1 MNELSINNI
10 IRVSVQ
16 GVERSIGVKNVNE
29 LALFTT
35 ESPNSSEPYLIAIDP
50 STVAEAYGTSALTT
64 KMANNIFAQSMNVNS
79 GRGYVVVIP
88 LKNAASATSAS
99 FATGS
104 IGAMSAFKL
113 VDNGTI
119 KLTVDGGSAQEY
131 SGLNFTGC
139 STIDDVANVLSN
151 AIKSVII
158 TVSGNTLVFTSKKV
172 GATDSSV
179 VLASG
184 TTGVDITADTY
195 LNVENGTTTAGT
207 DSSGETLVEAIERVK
222 GSARFTGV
230 ISNLAM
236 EDSVV
241 ATTSSYINSNDLI
254 WIAPFSSTGDIAGAI
269 TTVKSAK
276 QTKTRCVLYTKGVED
291 AQLMAAAYAGRAFS
305 TNFSG
310 SSTSQTMQLK
320 SLVNVTP
327 DEGITQTDYTNAI
340 AAGADM
346 YVSFEGD
353 SGVACGKGNGFFD
366 VVYEN
371 LALKFASQ
379 AALYNV
385 LKTAGTK
392 IPQTET
398 GMSSLRNAQGNV
410 CLQFV
415 RNGVLAP
422 GKWNSPQT
430 FGDPDTFKKN
440 IQDNGWY
447 IYSTP
452 IALQPQSEREQR
464 IAPLIQC
471 ACKRSGAIH
480 EADLMILVEE

>member
-1 MNELSINNI
+1 MSELSINNI

-35 ESPNSSEPYLIAIDP
+35 ETPNTPDPYLIAIDP
-50 STVAEAYGTSALTT
+50 SSVAEAYGTASLTAR
-64 KMANNIFAQSMNVNS
+64 MANNVFAQSMNPNS
-79 GRGYVVVIP
+79 GRGYLVVIP
-88 LKNAASATSAS
+88 LQGAVSATSATFTTGTVGDATD
-99 FATGS
+99 FALVTNGS
-104 IGAMSAFKL
+104 LKISL
-113 VDNGTI
+113 
-119 KLTVDGGSAQEY
+119 DGGTAIEY
-131 SGLNFTGC
+131 TGLDFSSC
-139 STIDDVANVLSN
+139 SSLDDIVSVLKLKLKDVLIS
-151 AIKSVII
+151 
-158 TVSGNTLVFTSKKV
+158 VSGTEIEFKSKKV
-172 GATDSSV
+172 GAGSSV
-179 VLASG
+179 VLTSG
-184 TTGVDITADTY
+184 TSGTDITSATY
-195 LNVENGTTTAGT
+195 LNVTGGSTVNGV
-207 DSSGETLVEAIERVK
+207 DSSGETLADAIARISE
-222 GSARFTGV
+222 SARFTGV

-236 EDSVV
+236 EDTAML
-241 ATTSSYINSNDLI
+241 ATSTYINSRDLI
-254 WIAPFSSTGDIAGAI
+254 WVAPFSSTEDIAGAI
-269 TTVKSAK
+269 TTIKSAT
-276 QTKTRCVLYTKGVED
+276 QRQTRCVLYTEGVEE

-310 SSTSQTMQLK
+310 ASTSQTMQLK
-320 SLVNVTP
+320 TLVNVTP
-327 DEGITQTDYTNAI
+327 DSGITQTDYTNAI

-353 SGVACGKGNGFFD
+353 SGVACGKGNGYFD

-371 LALKFASQ
+371 LALKYASQ

-385 LKTAGTK
+385 IKTAGTK

-398 GMSSLRNAQGNV
+398 GMAALRNAQGNV

-422 GKWNSPQT
+422 GKWNSPST
-430 FGDPDTFKKN
+430 FGDPETFKKN
-440 IQDNGWY
+440 IEDNGWY

-480 EADLMILVEE
+480 EADLIIMVEE

>member
-10 IRVSVQ
+10 IRVTVQ
-16 GVERSIGVKNVNE
+16 GVQRSIGVKNVNE
-29 LALFTT
+29 VALFTT
-35 ESPNSSEPYLIAIDP
+35 ESPNTSDPVLIAIDP
-50 STVAEAYGTSALTT
+50 TAVTEAFGTNSLTAR
-64 KMANNIFAQSMNVNS
+64 MANNIFAQNANLNS
-79 GRGYVVVIP
+79 GRGYLAVIP
-88 LKNAASATSAS
+88 MQAATSATSAS
-99 FATGS
+99 FTTGTVGT
-104 IGAMSAFKL
+104 ISAFNA
-113 VDNGTI
+113 VTNGSLKI
-119 KLTVDGGSAQEY
+119 TVDGTVTEVT
-131 SGLNFTGC
+131 GLNFSACTKLQD
-139 STIDDVANVLSN
+139 IADVILN
-151 AIKSVII
+151 ATRVAKI
-158 TVSGNTLVFTSKKV
+158 TVSGGSLVFASKKV
-172 GATDSSV
+172 GADSSV

-184 TTGVDITADTY
+184 TVGTDISTATY
-195 LNVENGTTTAGT
+195 LNIAGGQTTDGT
-207 DSSGETLVEAIERVK
+207 DSSGETLVEAMTRAKEF
-222 GSARFTGV
+222 ARFTGV

-241 ATTSSYINSNDLI
+241 ATTSAYINSNDLI
-254 WIAPFSSTGDIAGAI
+254 WIAPFSSVNDIAGAI
-269 TTVKSAK
+269 TTIKSAG
-276 QTKTRCVLYTKGVED
+276 QTKTRCFLYTEGVEE
-291 AQLMAAAYAGRAFS
+291 AQLAAAAYAGRAFS

-310 SSTSQTMQLK
+310 SLTSQTMQLK
-320 SLVNVTP
+320 TLVNVTP
-327 DEGITQTDYTNAI
+327 DQGINQTAYTNAL

-353 SGVACGKGNGFFD
+353 AGVACGKGNGYFD

-371 LALKFASQ
+371 LALKYAAQ

-385 LKTAGTK
+385 LKTTGTK

-398 GMSSLRNAQGNV
+398 GMSCLRDAVGNV

-430 FGDPDTFKKN
+430 FGDPETFKQN

-452 IALQPQSEREQR
+452 IALQSQSERESR
-464 IAPLIQC
+464 VAPLIQC

-480 EADLMILVEE
+480 EADLLILVEE

>member
-35 ESPNSSEPYLIAIDP
+35 ETPNSSDPYLIAIEP
-50 STVAEAYGTSALTT
+50 SAVEDVYGTGSLTA
-64 KMANNIFAQSMNVNS
+64 KMANNVFAQNMNVNS
-79 GRGYVVVIP
+79 GRGYLVVIP
-88 LKNAASATSAS
+88 MLNSTAATSAS
-99 FATGS
+99 FTTGS
-104 IGAMSAFKL
+104 VGAVSAFKL

-119 KLTVDGGSAQEY
+119 KLTVDGGSAVEY
-131 SGLNFTGC
+131 SGLNFAGC
-139 STIDDVANVLSN
+139 STIADVAQVLSN

-158 TVSGNTLVFTSKKV
+158 TVAGNTLVFTSKKV

-184 TTGVDITADTY
+184 TSGTDISTATY
-195 LNVENGTTTAGT
+195 LNISAGTTVAGT
-207 DSSGETLVEAIERVK
+207 NASGETLEAAIARARGLV
-222 GSARFTGV
+222 RFTGV

-236 EDSVV
+236 QDSAV
-241 ATTSSYINSNDLI
+241 ASASTYINSNDLI
-254 WIAPFSSTGDIAGAI
+254 WVAPFSSTGDIAGAI
-269 TTVKSAK
+269 TTVKNAK

-327 DEGITQTDYTNAI
+327 DEGITQTDYTNALS
-340 AAGADM
+340 AGADM

-353 SGVACGKGNGFFD
+353 AGVACGKGNGYFD

-385 LKTAGTK
+385 LKTAGSK

-398 GMSSLRNAQGNV
+398 GMSCLRNAQGNV

-430 FGDPDTFKKN
+430 FGDPETFKKN

>member
-1 MNELSINNI
+1 MSELSINNI
-10 IRVSVQ
+10 IRVTVQ

-35 ESPNSSEPYLIAIDP
+35 ETPNSSDPYLIAIDP
-50 STVAEAYGTSALTT
+50 STVEDAYGTNSLTA
-64 KMANNIFAQSMNVNS
+64 KMANNVFAQNMNPNS
-79 GRGYVVVIP
+79 GRGYLVVIP
-88 LKNAASATSAS
+88 MQGAVSATSAV
-99 FATGS
+99 FTTGA
-104 IGAMSAFKL
+104 IGSASAFS
-113 VDNGTI
+113 VVTNGSLKIT
-119 KLTVDGGSAQEY
+119 LDGGSAVEY
-131 SGLNFTGC
+131 SGLDFSACKNINDIAKVI
-139 STIDDVANVLSN
+139 SNSLKDVTVA
-151 AIKSVII
+151 
-158 TVSGNTLVFTSKKV
+158 VSGSALTFTSKKV
-172 GATDSSV
+172 GTASSV
-179 VLASG
+179 VLSSG
-184 TTGVDITADTY
+184 TAGTDITSATY
-195 LNVENGTTTAGT
+195 LNVTAGST
-207 DSSGETLVEAIERVK
+207 TNGANSSGETLPEAIARVS
-222 GSARFTGV
+222 GQARFTGV

-236 EDSVV
+236 EDAAV
-241 ATTSSYINSNDLI
+241 ATTSTYINSKDLI

-269 TTVKSAK
+269 TTIKSAT
-276 QTKTRCVLYTKGVED
+276 QRQTRCVLYTGGVQD

-305 TNFSG
+305 TNFEG

-320 SLVNVTP
+320 TLVNVTP
-327 DEGITQTDYTNAI
+327 DGGISQTDYTNAL

-353 SGVACGKGNGFFD
+353 SGVACGKGNGYFD
-366 VVYEN
+366 TVYEN
-371 LALKFASQ
+371 LALKYASQ

-385 LKTAGTK
+385 LKTAGSK

-398 GMSSLRNAQGNV
+398 GMSALRNAQGNV

-422 GKWNSPQT
+422 GKWNSPST
-430 FGDPDTFKKN
+430 FGDPETFKKN
-440 IQDNGWY
+440 IEDNGWY

-452 IALQPQSEREQR
+452 IALQSQSQREQR

>member
-16 GVERSIGVKNVNE
+16 GAQKSIGVKNVNE

-35 ESPNSSEPYLIAIDP
+35 ETPNVSDPVIIAIDP
-50 STVAEAYGTSALTT
+50 STVAKAFGTDSLTA
-64 KMANNIFAQSMNVNS
+64 KMANNVFAQNMNLNS
-79 GRGYVVVIP
+79 GRGYLAVIP
-88 LKNAASATSAS
+88 LKDSTSATSAK
-99 FATGS
+99 FTTGTV
-104 IGAMSAFKL
+104 GAITAFNL
-113 VDNGTI
+113 VTNGSL
-119 KLTVDGGSAQEY
+119 KLTVDGTATEI
-131 SGLNFTGC
+131 SGLNFSAC
-139 STIDDVANVLSN
+139 STLKDIADVILN
-151 AIKSVII
+151 ATKVATI
-158 TVSGNTLVFTSKKV
+158 TVSGGSLVFGSKKV
-172 GATDSSV
+172 GLTDSTIV
-179 VLASG
+179 VSSG
-184 TTGVDITADTY
+184 TAGTDISGSTY
-195 LNVENGTTTAGT
+195 LNIAGGETTAGT
-207 DSSGETLVEAIERVK
+207 DSSGETLSAAMARAKEF
-222 GSARFTGV
+222 ARFTGV

-236 EDSVV
+236 EDAAV
-241 ATTSSYINSNDLI
+241 ATTSAYINSNDLI
-254 WIAPFSSTGDIAGAI
+254 WIAPFSSVNDIAGAI
-269 TTVKSAK
+269 TTIKDAGQK
-276 QTKTRCVLYTKGVED
+276 QTRCVLYTDGVQN

-305 TNFSG
+305 TNFEG

-320 SLVNVTP
+320 TLVNVLP
-327 DEGITQTDYTNAI
+327 DEGITQTNYTNAL

-353 SGVACGKGNGFFD
+353 SAVACGKGNGYFD

-385 LKTAGTK
+385 LKTTGTK

-398 GMSSLRNAQGNV
+398 GMSALRDAQGNV

-422 GKWNSPQT
+422 GTWNSAQT
-430 FGDPDTFKKN
+430 FGDPETFKQN
-440 IQDNGWY
+440 IEDNGWY

-452 IALQPQSEREQR
+452 IALQSQSERESR

-480 EADLMILVEE
+480 EADLLILVEE

>member
-1 MNELSINNI
+1 MSELSINNI
-10 IRVSVQ
+10 IRVTVQ

-35 ESPNSSEPYLIAIDP
+35 ETPNTTDPYLIAIDP
-50 STVAEAYGTSALTT
+50 STVEQAYGSSSLTT
-64 KMANNIFAQSMNVNS
+64 KMANNVFAQSMNPNS
-79 GRGYVVVIP
+79 GRGYLVVIP
-88 LKNAASATSAS
+88 LQNATSATPAS
-99 FATGS
+99 FKTGS
-104 IGAMSAFKL
+104 VGTASAFSAIT
-113 VDNGTI
+113 NGALKIT
-119 KLTVDGGSAQEY
+119 LDGGSAVEY
-131 SGLNFTGC
+131 KGLDFSACTSLNDVVSVLKNNIKTVTITLSG
-139 STIDDVANVLSN
+139 SN
-151 AIKSVII
+151 I
-158 TVSGNTLVFTSKKV
+158 VFTSKKV
-172 GATDSSV
+172 GSSSSV
-179 VLASG
+179 VLSSG
-184 TTGVDITADTY
+184 TSGTDITTATY
-195 LNVENGTTTAGT
+195 LNISGGTTTNGT
-207 DSSGETLVEAIERVK
+207 NSSGETLVDAIARVG

-241 ATTSSYINSNDLI
+241 ATTSAYINSHDLI
-254 WIAPFSSTGDIAGAI
+254 WFAPFSSTGDIAGAI
-269 TTVKSAK
+269 TTVKNAG
-276 QTKTRCVLYTKGVED
+276 QRQTRCWLYTKGIQE
-291 AQLMAAAYAGRAFS
+291 AQLAVAAAAGRGFS

-310 SSTSQTMQLK
+310 SSTSQTLQLK
-320 SLVNVTP
+320 TLVNVDP
-327 DEGITQTDYTNAI
+327 DDGITQTDYTNAI

-353 SGVACGKGNGFFD
+353 SGIACSKGNGYFD

-371 LALKFASQ
+371 LALKYASQ

-385 LKTAGTK
+385 IKTAGNK

-398 GMSSLRNAQGNV
+398 GMAALRNAQGNV

-422 GKWNSPQT
+422 GKWNSPST
-430 FGDPDTFKKN
+430 FGDPETFKKN
-440 IQDNGWY
+440 IEDNGWY

-480 EADLMILVEE
+480 EADLIIMVEE

>member
-1 MNELSINNI
+1 MSELSINNI
-10 IRVSVQ
+10 IRVTVQ

-29 LALFTT
+29 VALFTT
-35 ESPNSSEPYLIAIDP
+35 ETPNTTDPFLIAIDP
-50 STVAEAYGTSALTT
+50 STVAEAYGTSSLTA
-64 KMANNIFAQSMNVNS
+64 KMANNVFAQNMNLNS
-79 GRGYVVVIP
+79 GRGYLVVIP
-88 LKNAASATSAS
+88 LQEAVSATPAS
-99 FATGS
+99 FTTGS
-104 IGAMSAFKL
+104 VGTATTFSA
-113 VDNGTI
+113 VTNGCI
-119 KLTVDGGSAQEY
+119 KLTVDGGTAREY
-131 SGLNFTGC
+131 TGLNFSACATLTDVVNVLKNAINSVTIELSG
-139 STIDDVANVLSN
+139 STI
-151 AIKSVII
+151 I
-158 TVSGNTLVFTSKKV
+158 FTSKKV
-172 GATDSSV
+172 GTNSSV

-184 TTGVDITADTY
+184 TTGTDISGSTY
-195 LNVENGTTTAGT
+195 LNIAAGTTTAGV
-207 DSSGETLVEAIERVK
+207 DSSGEKLEDAIARVS

-236 EDSVV
+236 SDTAV
-241 ATTSSYINSNDLI
+241 ASASSYINSHDLI
-254 WIAPFSSTGDIAGAI
+254 WIAPFSSVGDIDGAI
-269 TTVKSAK
+269 TTIKSAG
-276 QTKTRCVLYTKGVED
+276 QRQTRCVLYTEGIEE

-320 SLVNVTP
+320 TLVNVTP
-327 DEGITQTDYTNAI
+327 DSGITQTDYTKAL

-353 SGVACGKGNGFFD
+353 SGVACGKGNGYFD

-371 LALKFASQ
+371 LALKYASQ

-392 IPQTET
+392 IPQTEV
-398 GMSSLRNAQGNV
+398 GMSALRNAQGNV

-422 GKWNSPQT
+422 GKWNSPST
-430 FGDPDTFKKN
+430 FGDPETFKKN
-440 IQDNGWY
+440 IEDNGWY

-452 IALQPQSEREQR
+452 IAQQAQSEREQR

-480 EADLMILVEE
+480 EADLIIMVEE

>member
-1 MNELSINNI
+1 MSELSINNI
-10 IRVSVQ
+10 IRVTVQ

-35 ESPNSSEPYLIAIDP
+35 ETPNTPDPFLIAIDP
-50 STVAEAYGTSALTT
+50 STVAEAYGTSSLTA
-64 KMANNIFAQSMNVNS
+64 KMANNVFAQSMNPNS
-79 GRGYVVVIP
+79 GRGYLVVIP
-88 LKNAASATSAS
+88 LQGAVSATSAS
-99 FATGS
+99 FTTGTVGDADTFALVNN
-104 IGAMSAFKL
+104 GA
-113 VDNGTI
+113 I
-119 KLTVDGGSAQEY
+119 KVALDGNTAVEY
-131 SGLNFTGC
+131 DGLDFTSC
-139 STIDDVANVLSN
+139 STLADVVTVLKGK
-151 AIKSVII
+151 IKD
-158 TVSGNTLVFTSKKV
+158 VSIELDGTSIVFTSKKV
-172 GATDSSV
+172 GAASSV
-179 VLASG
+179 VLSSG
-184 TTGVDITADTY
+184 TSGTDLSTSTY
-195 LNVENGTTTAGT
+195 LDVSNGTTVNGA
-207 DSSGETLVEAIERVK
+207 DSSGESLADAIARV
-222 GSARFTGV
+222 SESVRFTGV

-236 EDSVV
+236 EDTAV
-241 ATTSSYINSNDLI
+241 ATTSSYINSKDLI
-254 WIAPFSSTGDIAGAI
+254 WVAPFSSTEDIAGAI
-269 TTVKSAK
+269 TTVKSAT
-276 QTKTRCVLYTKGVED
+276 QRQTRCVLYTEGVEE

-320 SLVNVTP
+320 TLVNVTP
-327 DEGITQTDYTNAI
+327 DSGITQTDYTNAL

-353 SGVACGKGNGFFD
+353 SGVACGKGNGYFD

-371 LALKFASQ
+371 LALKYASQ

-385 LKTAGTK
+385 IKTAGTK

-398 GMSSLRNAQGNV
+398 GMAALRNAQGNV

-422 GKWNSPQT
+422 GKWNSPST

-440 IQDNGWY
+440 IEDNGWY

-480 EADLMILVEE
+480 EADLIIMVEE

>member
-1 MNELSINNI
+1 MSELSINNI

-35 ESPNSSEPYLIAIDP
+35 ESPNTTDPFIIAIDP
-50 STVAEAYGTSALTT
+50 STVAEAYGTSSLTA
-64 KMANNIFAQSMNVNS
+64 KMANNVFAQNMNPNS
-79 GRGYVVVIP
+79 GRGYLAVIP
-88 LKNAASATSAS
+88 LQNAVSATSAS
-99 FATGS
+99 FTTGS
-104 IGAMSAFKL
+104 IGAASAFAA
-113 VDNGTI
+113 VSNGSVKVTA
-119 KLTVDGGSAQEY
+119 DGGSAVEY
-131 SGLNFTGC
+131 KGLDFSACT
-139 STIDDVANVLSN
+139 TLQDVANVLKN
-151 AIKSVII
+151 AIKSVLIEL
-158 TVSGNTLVFTSKKV
+158 SGSTLVFTSKKV
-172 GATDSSV
+172 GASSSV
-179 VLASG
+179 VISSG
-184 TTGVDITADTY
+184 TSGTDISTATY
-195 LNVENGTTTAGT
+195 LNITAGNT
-207 DSSGETLVEAIERVK
+207 TNGADSSGETLADAIARVS
-222 GSARFTGV
+222 GSVRFTGV

-236 EDSVV
+236 EDSAVS
-241 ATTSSYINSNDLI
+241 ATSTYINSKDLI
-254 WIAPFSSTGDIAGAI
+254 WVAPFSSTGDIAGEI
-269 TTVKSAK
+269 TTIKSAT
-276 QTKTRCVLYTKGVED
+276 QRKTRCFLYTKGVQD
-291 AQLMAAAYAGRAFS
+291 AQLAAAAIAGRAFS

-310 SSTSQTMQLK
+310 SATSQTLQLK
-320 SLVNVTP
+320 TLVNVEP
-327 DEGITQTDYTNAI
+327 DDGITQTDYTNAI

-353 SGVACGKGNGFFD
+353 SGIACGKGNGYFD
-366 VVYEN
+366 VEYEN

-385 LKTAGTK
+385 IKTAGTK

-398 GMSSLRNAQGNV
+398 GMAALRDAQGNV

-422 GKWNSPQT
+422 GKWNSPST

-440 IQDNGWY
+440 IEDNGWY

-480 EADLMILVEE
+480 EADLIIMVEE

>member
-10 IRVSVQ
+10 IRVTVQ

-29 LALFTT
+29 VALFTT
-35 ESPNSSEPYLIAIDP
+35 ETPNSSDPYLIAIDP
-50 STVAEAYGTSALTT
+50 SVVTQAYGTGSVTAQ
-64 KMANNIFAQSMNVNS
+64 MANNIFAQSMNLNS
-79 GRGYVVVIP
+79 GRGYLAVIP
-88 LKNAASATSAS
+88 LQNATSAS
-99 FATGS
+99 SASFTTGS
-104 IGAMSAFKL
+104 IGKISAFNAL
-113 VDNGTI
+113 DNGAL
-119 KLTVDGGSAQEY
+119 KLTVDGGEAVEY
-131 SGLNFTGC
+131 SGLNFASCT
-139 STIDDVANVLSN
+139 SVADVAQVLSN
-151 AIKSVII
+151 AIKSVVI
-158 TVSGNTLVFTSKKV
+158 TTTGNTITFTSKKV
-172 GATDSSV
+172 GADSSV
-179 VLASG
+179 VLSSG
-184 TTGVDITADTY
+184 TSGTDITTNLY
-195 LNVENGTTTAGT
+195 LNIAGGETTAGS
-207 DSSGETLVEAIERVK
+207 DSSGETLEEACERAKQLV
-222 GSARFTGV
+222 RFTGV

-236 EDSVV
+236 EDSKV
-241 ATTSSYINSNDLI
+241 ATASAYINSNDMI
-254 WIAPFSSTGDIAGAI
+254 WVAPFSSVGDIDGAI
-269 TTVKSAK
+269 KTVKDAK
-276 QTKTRCVLYTKGVED
+276 QTKTRCFLYTKGVLE
-291 AQLMAAAYAGRAFS
+291 AQLAAAAYAGRAFS

-310 SSTSQTMQLK
+310 SQTSQTMQLK

-327 DEGITQTDYTNAI
+327 DDGITQTNYTKAM

-353 SGVACGKGNGFFD
+353 AGVACGKGNSYFD

-385 LKTAGTK
+385 LKTAGSK

-398 GMSSLRNAQGNV
+398 GMSALRNAQGNV

-430 FGDPDTFKKN
+430 FGDPETFKKN

>member
-35 ESPNSSEPYLIAIDP
+35 ETPNSSDPYLIAIEP
-50 STVAEAYGTSALTT
+50 SAVEDVYGTGSLTA
-64 KMANNIFAQSMNVNS
+64 KMANNVFAQNMNVNS
-79 GRGYVVVIP
+79 GRGYLVVIP
-88 LKNAASATSAS
+88 MLNSTAATSAS
-99 FATGS
+99 FTTGS
-104 IGAMSAFKL
+104 VGAVSAFKL
-113 VDNGTI
+113 VDNGTL
-119 KLTVDGGSAQEY
+119 KLTVDGGDAVEY
-131 SGLNFTGC
+131 SGLNFAGC
-139 STIDDVANVLSN
+139 STIADVAQVLSN

-158 TVSGNTLVFTSKKV
+158 TVAGNTLVFTSKKV

-184 TTGVDITADTY
+184 TSGTDISSTTY
-195 LNVENGTTTAGT
+195 LNIAGGSTTAGT
-207 DSSGETLVEAIERVK
+207 DASGETLEAAIARARGLV
-222 GSARFTGV
+222 RFTGV

-236 EDSVV
+236 QDSAV
-241 ATTSSYINSNDLI
+241 ASASTYINSNDLI
-254 WIAPFSSTGDIAGAI
+254 WVAPFSSTGDIAGAI
-269 TTVKSAK
+269 TTVKNAK

-320 SLVNVTP
+320 SLINVTP
-327 DEGITQTDYTNAI
+327 DEGITQTDYTNAL

-353 SGVACGKGNGFFD
+353 AGVACGKGNGYFD

-385 LKTAGTK
+385 LKTAGSK

-398 GMSSLRNAQGNV
+398 GMSCLRNAQGNV

-430 FGDPDTFKKN
+430 FGDPETFKKN

>member
-10 IRVSVQ
+10 IRVTVQ
-16 GVERSIGVKNVNE
+16 GVQRSIGVKNVNE

-35 ESPNSSEPYLIAIDP
+35 EAPNSSDPYLIAIDP
-50 STVAEAYGTSALTT
+50 SAVTQAYGTDSLTAQ
-64 KMANNIFAQSMNVNS
+64 MANNIFAQNMNVNS
-79 GRGYVVVIP
+79 GRGYLAVIP
-88 LKNAASATSAS
+88 LKGATSATSAR
-99 FATGS
+99 FTTGE
-104 IGAMSAFKL
+104 IGAVADFKEVTDGSL
-113 VDNGTI
+113 T
-119 KLTVDGGSAQEY
+119 LTVDGGESVEYTGLDFSA
-131 SGLNFTGC
+131 C
-139 STIDDVANVLSN
+139 SNVAGIVDVLRNS
-151 AIKSVII
+151 IKSCII
-158 TVSGNTLVFTSKKV
+158 EVSGDGIAFVSKKV

-179 VLASG
+179 VLTSG
-184 TTGVDITADTY
+184 TTGTDISTATY
-195 LNVENGTTTAGT
+195 LNVAGGDTTDGA
-207 DSSGETLVEAIERVK
+207 DSSGETLPQAIERAKALV
-222 GSARFTGV
+222 RFTGV
-230 ISNLAM
+230 VSNLAM
-236 EDSVV
+236 EDSAV
-241 ATTSSYINSNDLI
+241 AATSAYVNSGDFI
-254 WIAPFSSTGDIAGAI
+254 WVAPFSSTEDIAGAI
-269 TTVKSAK
+269 TTVKSAG
-276 QTKTRCVLYTKGVED
+276 QTKTRCFLYTKGVEE
-291 AQLMAAAYAGRAFS
+291 AQLAAAAYAGRAFS

-310 SSTSQTMQLK
+310 SQTSQTMQLK
-320 SLVNVTP
+320 TLVNVTP
-327 DEGITQTDYTNAI
+327 DEGITQTDYTNALT
-340 AAGADM
+340 AGADM

-353 SGVACGKGNGFFD
+353 AGVACGKGNGYFD

-385 LKTAGTK
+385 LKTAGSK

-422 GKWNSPQT
+422 GKWNSAQT
-430 FGDPDTFKKN
+430 FGDPETFKKN

-452 IALQPQSEREQR
+452 IALQSQSEREQR

>member
-1 MNELSINNI
+1 MSELSINNI
-10 IRVSVQ
+10 IRVTVQ

-35 ESPNSSEPYLIAIDP
+35 ETPNSSDPYLIAIDP
-50 STVAEAYGTSALTT
+50 STVEDAYGTGSLTA
-64 KMANNIFAQSMNVNS
+64 KMANNVFAQNLNPNS
-79 GRGYVVVIP
+79 GRGYLVVIP
-88 LKNAASATSAS
+88 LQGSVSATSAV
-99 FATGS
+99 FTTGA
-104 IGAMSAFKL
+104 IGSASAFSA
-113 VDNGTI
+113 VTNGSLKIT
-119 KLTVDGGSAQEY
+119 LDGGSAVEY
-131 SGLNFTGC
+131 TGLDFSACT
-139 STIDDVANVLSN
+139 TIGDVANV
-151 AIKSVII
+151 IKNSVKDVVVA
-158 TVSGNTLVFTSKKV
+158 VSGSALTFTSKKV
-172 GATDSSV
+172 GASSSV
-179 VLASG
+179 VLSSG
-184 TTGVDITADTY
+184 TEGTDITTATY
-195 LNVENGTTTAGT
+195 LNVTAGST
-207 DSSGETLVEAIERVK
+207 TNGADSSGETLPEAIARVSGK
-222 GSARFTGV
+222 ARFTGV

-236 EDSVV
+236 EDSAV
-241 ATTSSYINSNDLI
+241 ATTSEYINSKDLI

-269 TTVKSAK
+269 TTIKAAT
-276 QTKTRCVLYTKGVED
+276 QRQTRCVLYTEGVQE

-305 TNFSG
+305 TNFEG

-320 SLVNVTP
+320 TLVNVTP
-327 DEGITQTDYTNAI
+327 DGGISQTDYTNAL

-353 SGVACGKGNGFFD
+353 SGVACGKGNGYFD
-366 VVYEN
+366 TVYEN
-371 LALKFASQ
+371 LALKYASQ

-385 LKTAGTK
+385 LKTAGSK

-398 GMSSLRNAQGNV
+398 GMSALRNAQGNV

-422 GKWNSPQT
+422 GKWTSPST
-430 FGDPDTFKKN
+430 FGDPETFKKN

-452 IALQPQSEREQR
+452 IALQSQSQREQR

>member
-10 IRVSVQ
+10 IRVTVQ

-29 LALFTT
+29 VALFTT
-35 ESPNSSEPYLIAIDP
+35 ETPNTSEPCLITIDP
-50 STVAEAYGTSALTT
+50 SVVEKAYGTSSLTS
-64 KMANNIFAQSMNVNS
+64 KMANNLFAQNLNVNS
-79 GRGYVVVIP
+79 GRGYLVVIP
-88 LKNAASATSAS
+88 MQGAVSATSAS
-99 FATGS
+99 FTSGTVGDVAD
-104 IGAMSAFKL
+104 FKL
-113 VDNGTI
+113 VTNGSL
-119 KLTVDGGSAQEY
+119 KLTVDGGDAVEY
-131 SGLNFTGC
+131 SGLNFSACT
-139 STIDDVANVLSN
+139 SIADIAEVLANS
-151 AIKSVII
+151 IKSVAIS
-158 TVSGNTLVFTSKKV
+158 VSGSTILFTSKKV

-179 VLASG
+179 VLSSG
-184 TTGVDITADTY
+184 
-195 LNVENGTTTAGT
+195 TAGT
-207 DSSGETLVEAIERVK
+207 DISGASYLNVTNGSTTNGTNASGETLVEAMTRAK
-222 GSARFTGV
+222 SLARFAGV
-230 ISNLAM
+230 ITTLSM
-236 EDSVV
+236 EDAVV
-241 ATTSSYINSNDLI
+241 ATTSAYVNANDLI
-254 WIAPFSSTGDIAGAI
+254 WVAPFSSTGDIAGAI
-269 TTVKSAK
+269 TTVKNAT
-276 QTKTRCVLYTKGVED
+276 QRQTRCVLYTKGVEE
-291 AQLMAAAYAGRAFS
+291 AKLMAAAYAGRAFS

-310 SSTSQTMQLK
+310 SNTSQTMQLK
-320 SLVNVTP
+320 TLVNVTP
-327 DEGITQTDYTNAI
+327 DDGITQTDYTNAL

-353 SGVACGKGNGFFD
+353 AGVACGKGNSYFD

-385 LKTAGTK
+385 LKTAGSK
-392 IPQTET
+392 LPQTET

-430 FGDPDTFKKN
+430 FGDPETFKKN
-440 IQDNGWY
+440 IEDNGWY

>member
-10 IRVSVQ
+10 IRVTVQ
-16 GVERSIGVKNVNE
+16 GVQRSIGVKNVNE

-35 ESPNSSEPYLIAIDP
+35 ETPNSSDPYLIAIDP
-50 STVAEAYGTSALTT
+50 SAVTQAYGTDSLTA
-64 KMANNIFAQSMNVNS
+64 KMANNIFAQNMNVNS
-79 GRGYVVVIP
+79 GRGYLVVIP
-88 LKNAASATSAS
+88 MINASSATAGS
-99 FATGS
+99 FTTGS
-104 IGAMSAFKL
+104 IGQISGFNE
-113 VDNGTI
+113 VDNGALKI
-119 KLTVDGGSAQEY
+119 TVDGGDAVEY
-131 SGLNFTGC
+131 TGLNFAACT
-139 STIDDVANVLSN
+139 TVADVAQVLSN

-158 TVSGNTLVFTSKKV
+158 TTDGSAITFTSKKV

-179 VLASG
+179 VLSSG
-184 TTGVDITADTY
+184 TSGTDITTATY
-195 LNVENGTTTAGT
+195 LNITAGETTAGT
-207 DSSGETLVEAIERVK
+207 NASGETLPEAIERAKALV
-222 GSARFTGV
+222 RFTGV

-236 EDSVV
+236 QDAAV
-241 ATTSSYINSNDLI
+241 ATTSAYINAGDFI
-254 WIAPFSSTGDIAGAI
+254 WVAPFSSTGEIEGAI
-269 TTVKSAK
+269 KTVKNAG
-276 QTKTRCVLYTKGVED
+276 QTKTRCFLYTAGVEE
-291 AQLMAAAYAGRAFS
+291 AQLAAAAYAGRAFS

-310 SSTSQTMQLK
+310 SQTSQTMQLK
-320 SLVNVTP
+320 TLVNVTP
-327 DEGITQTDYTNAI
+327 DEGITQTDYTKAL

-353 SGVACGKGNGFFD
+353 AGVACGKGNSYFD

-385 LKTAGTK
+385 LKTAGSK

-430 FGDPDTFKKN
+430 FGDPETFKKN

-452 IALQPQSEREQR
+452 IALQSQSEREQR

>member
-1 MNELSINNI
+1 MSELSINNI
-10 IRVSVQ
+10 IRVTVQ

-35 ESPNSSEPYLIAIDP
+35 ETPNSSDPYIIAIDP
-50 STVAEAYGTSALTT
+50 STVEEAYGTNSLTA
-64 KMANNIFAQSMNVNS
+64 KMANNVFAQNMNPNS
-79 GRGYVVVIP
+79 GRGYLVVIP
-88 LKNAASATSAS
+88 LQNATSATAAS
-99 FATGS
+99 FTTGS
-104 IGAMSAFKL
+104 VGATTAFNS
-113 VDNGTI
+113 VNNGCFKITLNGGTAVEYTGLDFSSCNSLEDIVKII
-119 KLTVDGGSAQEY
+119 KNAVSDVSVVADGG
-131 SGLNFTGC
+131 
-139 STIDDVANVLSN
+139 
-151 AIKSVII
+151 AI
-158 TVSGNTLVFTSKKV
+158 TFTSKKV
-172 GATDSSV
+172 GASSAV
-179 VLASG
+179 VLSSG
-184 TTGVDITADTY
+184 TSGTDITTATY
-195 LNVENGTTTAGT
+195 LNIAAGAT
-207 DSSGETLVEAIERVK
+207 SSGADASGETLPEAISRVS
-222 GSARFTGV
+222 GQARFTGI

-236 EDSVV
+236 EDAVV
-241 ATTSSYINSNDLI
+241 ATTSSYINSHDLI
-254 WIAPFSSTGDIAGAI
+254 WIAPFSSTEDIAGAI
-269 TTVKSAK
+269 TTVKEAT
-276 QTKTRCVLYTKGVED
+276 QRQTRCVLYTAGVEE

-305 TNFSG
+305 TNFDG

-320 SLVNVTP
+320 TLVNVSP
-327 DEGITQTDYTNAI
+327 DEGISQTDYTNAL

-353 SGVACGKGNGFFD
+353 SGVACGKGNGYFD

-371 LALKFASQ
+371 LALKYASQ

-385 LKTAGTK
+385 IKTAGSK
-392 IPQTET
+392 IPQTEA
-398 GMSSLRNAQGNV
+398 GMSALRNAQGNV

-422 GKWNSPQT
+422 GKWNSPST

-440 IQDNGWY
+440 IEDNGWY

-452 IALQPQSEREQR
+452 IALQSQSQREQR

>member
-1 MNELSINNI
+1 MSELSINNI
-10 IRVSVQ
+10 IRVTVQ

-35 ESPNSSEPYLIAIDP
+35 ETPNSSDPYLIAIDP
-50 STVAEAYGTSALTT
+50 STVEEAYGTGSLTA
-64 KMANNIFAQSMNVNS
+64 KMANNVFAQNMNPNS
-79 GRGYVVVIP
+79 GRGYLVVIP
-88 LKNAASATSAS
+88 MQGATSATPAS
-99 FATGS
+99 FTTGTLGDITDFNLVENGS
-104 IGAMSAFKL
+104 IKI
-113 VDNGTI
+113 TI
-119 KLTVDGGSAQEY
+119 DGGSAVEY
-131 SGLNFTGC
+131 KNLNFAAC
-139 STIDDVANVLSN
+139 STMADIAKVLAGVMKDVNISAESG
-151 AIKSVII
+151 AI
-158 TVSGNTLVFTSKKV
+158 TFTSKKV
-172 GATDSSV
+172 GAASSV

-184 TTGVDITADTY
+184 TDGTDISTSTY
-195 LNVENGTTTAGT
+195 LNISAGSTENGANA
-207 DSSGETLVEAIERVK
+207 SGETLPEAIARVS
-222 GSARFTGV
+222 GQARFTGV

-236 EDSVV
+236 EDSAV
-241 ATTSSYINSNDLI
+241 ATTSAYINSGDLI
-254 WIAPFSSTGDIAGAI
+254 WVAPFSSTEDIAGAI
-269 TTVKSAK
+269 TTVKNAT
-276 QTKTRCVLYTKGVED
+276 QRQTRCVLYTAGVQE

-305 TNFSG
+305 TNFEG

-320 SLVNVTP
+320 TLVNVSP
-327 DEGITQTDYTNAI
+327 DAGISQTDYTNAL

-353 SGVACGKGNGFFD
+353 SGVACGKGNGYFD
-366 VVYEN
+366 TVYEN
-371 LALKFASQ
+371 LALKYASQ

-385 LKTAGTK
+385 LKTAGSK

-398 GMSSLRNAQGNV
+398 GMSALRNAQGNV

-422 GKWNSPQT
+422 GKWNSPST
-430 FGDPDTFKKN
+430 FGDPETFKKN

-452 IALQPQSEREQR
+452 IALQSQSQREQR

>member
-35 ESPNSSEPYLIAIDP
+35 EMPSSSEPALIAIEP
-50 STVAEAYGTSALTT
+50 TAVADAYGTSSLTA
-64 KMANNIFAQSMNVNS
+64 KMANNIFAQNMNVNS
-79 GRGYVVVIP
+79 GRGYLVVIP
-88 LKNAASATSAS
+88 LQNAVSATPAS
-99 FATGS
+99 FTAGT
-104 IGAMSAFKL
+104 IGNIADFKA
-113 VDNGTI
+113 VTNGAI
-119 KLTVDGGSAQEY
+119 KLTVDGGDAVEY
-131 SGLNFTGC
+131 SGLNFSGC
-139 STIDDVANVLSN
+139 SSLADIAQVLSN
-151 AIKSVII
+151 AIKSVNIA
-158 TVSGNTLVFTSKKV
+158 VSNGTLVFTSKKV
-172 GATDSSV
+172 GTTSSV

-184 TTGVDITADTY
+184 TTGTDITTATY
-195 LNVENGTTTAGT
+195 LDISNGTTTNGT
-207 DSSGETLVEAIERVK
+207 NSSGETLAEGIARAK
-222 GSARFTGV
+222 SFARFTGV

-236 EDSVV
+236 EDDAVES
-241 ATTSSYINSNDLI
+241 ASAYINSNDLI

-269 TTVKSAK
+269 STIKSAG
-276 QTKTRCVLYTKGVED
+276 QTKTRCVLYTKGVEES
-291 AQLMAAAYAGRAFS
+291 QLMAAAYAGRAFS

-310 SSTSQTMQLK
+310 SLTSQTMQLK
-320 SLVNVTP
+320 TLVNVTP
-327 DEGITQTDYTNAI
+327 DDGISQTDYTNALD
-340 AAGADM
+340 AGADM

-353 SGVACGKGNGFFD
+353 SAVACGKGNSYFD

-385 LKTAGTK
+385 LKTAGSK

-430 FGDPDTFKKN
+430 FGDPETFKKN
-440 IQDNGWY
+440 IEDNGWY